1 MSGKSYQTN
10 AQQSSQLFVKI
21 EEFFD
26 KERAPLLSA
35 KKGGEG
41 REWKQMGDKPRFWTG
56 GGGAGKNGE
65 KSNRAI
71 CQISLTGEGM
81 RCAVPGGGV
90 LQNVPYSRKT
100 SHREVFLGS
109 SNR

>member
-10 AQQSSQLFVKI
+10 AQQSGQLFVKI

-26 KERAPLLSA
+26 KEREPLLSA

-65 KSNRAI
+65 NIMKQETAKKAI
-71 CQISLTGEGM
+71 GQSAKFLRWSGGWREGV
-81 RCAVPGGGV
+81 CFAVPV
-90 LQNVPYSRKT
+90 VD
-100 SHREVFLGS
+100 
-109 SNR
+109 